1 MSIGVVTLSGVGIHD
16 RNYDVRPELGCTSGV
31 EMYDQSRDVDQSQN
45 VDRSYDVDQS
55 RDV

>member
-16 RNYDVRPELGCTSGV
+16 RNYDMRPELGCTSGV
-31 EMYDQSRDVDQSQN
+31 EMYDQSRDIDQSRN